1 MKVVKIVPFILP
13 LLLLSVAVAFVAP
26 AEEVSAEKK
35 TAVKKA
41 IAAYIQRDQAIKGAF
56 LIKDNNSNAV
66 RDLKFDHV
74 HDGVHPV
81 EGGQY
86 YACVDFKE
94 GEKVLDLDFYLKPTS
109 SGDLE
114 VSNIVI
120 HKIDGK
126 KVGP

>member
-1 MKVVKIVPFILP
+1 MKVVKVVPFILP
-13 LLLLSVAVAFVAP
+13 LLFLGLAVAFAAP
-26 AEEVSAEKK
+26 AQEVIGEKK
-35 TAVKKA
+35 ATVKKG
-41 IAAYIQRDQAIKGAF
+41 ITAYIQRDQAIKGAF
-56 LIKDNNSNAV
+56 LIKDNHSNAV